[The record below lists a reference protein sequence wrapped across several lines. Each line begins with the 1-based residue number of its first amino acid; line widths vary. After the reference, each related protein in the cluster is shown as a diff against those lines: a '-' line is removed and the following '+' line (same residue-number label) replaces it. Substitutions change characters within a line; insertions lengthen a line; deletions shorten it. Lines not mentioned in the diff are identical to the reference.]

1 MTRIA
6 RRTKWRSLSYSE
18 IERAMPWMKETHRY
32 RMTVAI
38 CLLVMFCIPLIAWP
52 VYRYIDGQWDEF
64 MKYIW
69 LYLLCGCFGFIAVYA
84 IVDYC
89 RKMKSFKDGDFQAAD
104 VTVIA
109 KGIATGYRAHYY
121 VITVND
127 LYVDDKPV
135 SKKFK
140 ASKWL
145 FDHVSEGDKAYVI
158 KYNYK
163 KTKDP
168 LVDVDFV
175 PATECIARR
184 KDYE

>member
-1 MTRIA
+1 
-6 RRTKWRSLSYSE
+6 
-18 IERAMPWMKETHRY
+18 
-32 RMTVAI
+32 MTVAI

-69 LYLLCGCFGFIAVYA
+69 LYLLCGVFGFIAVYA

-89 RKMKSFKDGDFQAAD
+89 RKMKSFKDGDFPAAD

-168 LVDVDFV
+168 LADVDFV
-175 PATECIARR
+175 PATEAR
-184 KDYE
+184 ES

>member
-1 MTRIA
+1 MQTIT
-6 RRTKWRSLSYSE
+6 RRTNWRSLSYSE

-158 KYNYK
+158 KYNYR

-168 LVDVDFV
+168 LADVDFV